1 MFLLRVNKNECIKWA
16 ILDISKTVEVISK
29 YLYGELSTICD
40 WQQLNLFWK
49 KTIKRQAMWNKD
61 YIKHIKQGKYLL
73 FVRDG

>member
-1 MFLLRVNKNECIKWA
+1 MYQMSHLWD
-16 ILDISKTVEVISK
+16 ILKTVEDICK
-29 YLYGELSTICD
+29 YFYRELSTKCN
-40 WQQLNLFWK
+40 WHQLNVSWK